1 MAAFHSGFDGMSFLY
16 FNTSCITI
24 AFYLFVLLFYLEDEN
39 FSVKAGEWMHNEGL
53 KIIFLCSHCLGE
65 GQMDLSGRQ
74 LLSSGYQVII
84 LLEIKNTYFKWFV
97 ESNSLAEMTFN
108 YQNI

>member
-1 MAAFHSGFDGMSFLY
+1 
-16 FNTSCITI
+16 
-24 AFYLFVLLFYLEDEN
+24 
-39 FSVKAGEWMHNEGL
+39 
-53 KIIFLCSHCLGE
+53 
-65 GQMDLSGRQ
+65 MDLSGRQ